1 MLVTTPLKTSGR
13 MPPEAPKA
21 AGASGGYKGQHSA
34 ASAGIT
40 LNSPGFALRNVLTQP
55 NAATA
60 VPTPLGVLPW
70 VSPGPAFLLP
80 LSSVP
85 LAPAPLSLCHVP
97 YLIYHVSRLALEGY
111 STSRFHIIKFKKIRN
126 WALLIGLNLGNWD
139 FSGSRK
145 YKPYLHKERT
155 TNIWEHKTP
164 RAGFLIELG
173 FLLTHD
179 MKMASDI
186 KLTSKWHLF
195 SLLELLEAFHNHPA
209 ANLSFSMT
217 S

>member
-1 MLVTTPLKTSGR
+1 MLVTTSLKTSGR

-126 WALLIGLNLGNWD
+126 WALLIGLNLGN
-139 FSGSRK
+139 
-145 YKPYLHKERT
+145 
-155 TNIWEHKTP
+155 
-164 RAGFLIELG
+164 
-173 FLLTHD
+173 
-179 MKMASDI
+179 
-186 KLTSKWHLF
+186 
-195 SLLELLEAFHNHPA
+195 
-209 ANLSFSMT
+209 
-217 S
+217 